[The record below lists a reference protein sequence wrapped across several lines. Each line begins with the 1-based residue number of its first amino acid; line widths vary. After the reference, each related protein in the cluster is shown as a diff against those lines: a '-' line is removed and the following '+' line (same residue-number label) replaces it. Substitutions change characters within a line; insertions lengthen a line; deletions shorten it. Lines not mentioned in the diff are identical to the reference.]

1 MQSFFDKR
9 GPRLDTSLPSVRHV
23 QDLIRSRNP
32 VHLSLIG
39 GQELEGSIRWQDN
52 QFLAL
57 VQEGGGPLVLV
68 NRDAIVILRALV

>member
-23 QDLIRSRNP
+23 QELIRGRNP
-32 VHLSLIG
+32 VQLSLIG
-39 GQELEGSIRWQDN
+39 GQELEGSIRWQDT

-57 VQEGGGPLVLV
+57 WQEGGGPLVLV
-68 NRDAIVILRALV
+68 NRDAIVILRSLV